1 VIAPE
6 LLSVPAAARP
16 SGRLL
21 RDYQHEACTANVE
34 DWESGICRTADVLP
48 TGCGKTDVIAAHA
61 THEVHAGGRV
71 LILSHRKE
79 LNDQITERV
88 AQHDA
93 RIRVGQVQ
101 GPTDEI
107 HYPITVAMVQSLAS
121 RRHGQYRRLARMP
134 QPTLVIVDEC
144 HHAAAPGYLAVLR
157 GLGCFGPAA
166 VATVPGCE
174 ARVSALAR
182 RGAPLTEPV
191 RTLGVTATLV
201 RGDDAALG
209 DVWESVAFA
218 RDITWAVR
226 SGFLVPPRGKVVV
239 ADSVKLDKA
248 KVRRGDYTDG
258 ELGKMITQS
267 AAQIVA
273 DWIEHGRH
281 PCGTPRTTAAFC
293 PDLMSADALA
303 AEFIA
308 AGVPCGVVTGATKTS
323 ERRKLYRALAAGTIT
338 VLVSV
343 MVLTEGWD
351 CPRVSCILQCR
362 PTRLPGLYTQIVG
375 RGLRPWDLD
384 EARRLGWADASTPA
398 KTDCLVLDVVGASRG
413 QKLTTLVDLHESSEY
428 DTSELD
434 EALLCGLCGAEHDGP
449 CPMDAGDLNLEE
461 PDDPEVPAWEVDPAG
476 PAKDY
481 AELELLAAD
490 EDWTW
495 LMTPAG
501 HPFLP
506 VGERFVFL
514 WEAPGRHVERW
525 SVGYLSTPVAK
536 RPGPGGYL
544 GHGLALSEAKALAE
558 RWASHEPGAATAAKA
573 AQWRRGRPSPAQRE
587 IAERW
592 GVVISPGMTRAQV
605 LDAIQESQAAAV
617 IDVL

>member
-1 VIAPE
+1 VTALLEAPC
-6 LLSVPAAARP
+6 AQRP

-21 RDYQHEACTANVE
+21 REYQHEAGVAVVE
-34 DWESGICRTADVLP
+34 DWAAGVARTVVLLP
-48 TGCGKTDVIAAHA
+48 TGCGKTDVIAALA
-61 THEVHAGGRV
+61 TDEARRGGRV
-71 LILSHRKE
+71 LVLAHRTE
-79 LNDQITERV
+79 LLDQITERV
-88 AQHDA
+88 AQHDVG
-93 RIRVGQVQ
+93 IRVGRVQ
-101 GPTDEI
+101 GPRDEV
-107 HYPITVAMVQSLAS
+107 HFPITCAMIQTLAQRQ
-121 RRHGQYRRLARMP
+121 RRTGQYRRLAFLP

-144 HHAAAPGYLAVLR
+144 HHAAAPGYLAVLK
-157 GLGCFGPAA
+157 GLGCFGPDA
-166 VATVPGCE
+166 VTTVPGCE
-174 ARVSALAR
+174 QR
-182 RGAPLTEPV
+182 RPLPEPV
-191 RTLGVTATLV
+191 RTLGVTATLI

-218 RDITWAVR
+218 RDIGWAVR
-226 SGFLVPPRGKVVV
+226 LGFLVQPRGKTVV

-273 DWIEHGRH
+273 DWVEHGRH

-293 PDLMSADALA
+293 PDLESADALA

-308 AGVPCGVVTGATKTS
+308 AGVPCGVVTGVTSTS

-384 EARRLGWADASTPA
+384 EAIRLGWADAATPA
-398 KTDCLVLDVVGASRG
+398 KGDCLILDVVGASRG
-413 QKLTTLVDLHESSEY
+413 QKLQTLVDLHESSEY
-428 DTSELD
+428 DTTELD
-434 EALLCGLCGAEHDGP
+434 EALACPLCGGEHEPGQG
-449 CPMDAGDLNLEE
+449 CPMDAGDVLAPE
-461 PDDPEVPAWEVDPAG
+461 DDADPEPPDVGPAG

-481 AELELLAAD
+481 AELELLATD
-490 EDWTW
+490 DDWTW
-495 LMTPAG
+495 LMTAAR

-506 VGERFVFL
+506 VGDRFVFL
-514 WEAPGRHVERW
+514 WEAPGQHKARW
-525 SVGYLSTPVAK
+525 SVGYLSSPVAK
-536 RPGPGGYL
+536 YPSSGGYL
-544 GHGLALSEAKALAE
+544 GHGLVLTEAKELAQ
-558 RWASHEPGAATAAKA
+558 RWASHEPGASTAAKA
-573 AQWRRGRPSPAQRE
+573 AQWRRGRPSPDQRA

-592 GVVISPGMTRAQV
+592 GVNPAGMSRAQV
-605 LDAIQESQAAAV
+605 VDAISAAQATAV
-617 IDVL
+617 IDAL